1 MPIFSVNGMSCG
13 HCTKTITHA
22 ILAIDPSAKIE
33 TDIPSK
39 TVKVS
44 SDKSAEILSSAI
56 SEAGYE
62 VTATG
67 S

>member
-1 MPIFSVNGMSCG
+1 MPTFSIDGMNCG
-13 HCTKTITHA
+13 HCTKAITNA
-22 ILAIDPSAKIE
+22 ILAIDPAAKVE

-44 SDKSAEILSSAI
+44 STQSTDNLSSAI

-62 VTATG
+62 VTAIG